1 MFTYITN
8 FLITEWI
15 WSFTGGLSHLPVNF
29 VLLFMLFKLW
39 DHMSW
44 LKALLMSLVLTLS
57 AFVIFFGFVNGV
69 IVWGFKIPYLLPDD
83 TYAGTYNILNTSL
96 ILAAIYSLI
105 QIALIMGAHYWAR
118 FNLIRAYICI
128 ICANILSALV
138 VYKITFNM

>member
-1 MFTYITN
+1 MFTQITN

-29 VLLFMLFKLW
+29 LLLFMLFKLW

-44 LKALLMSLVLTLS
+44 FKAFLMSFLLTVG
-57 AFVIFFGFVNGV
+57 AFLIFFGFVNGIV
-69 IVWGFKIPYLLPDD
+69 VWGFNISYILPDD
-83 TYAGTYNILNTSL
+83 TYVGTYNILNTSL
-96 ILAAIYSLI
+96 ILAVIYSLI
-105 QIALIMGAHYWAR
+105 QIIIVMAAHYWMR

-128 ICANILSALV
+128 ICANLMSALV

>member
-1 MFTYITN
+1 MLTHVTN

-15 WSFTGGLSHLPVNF
+15 WSFTGGLMHVPINF
-29 VLLFMLFKLW
+29 LLLFMLLKLW

-44 LKALLMSLVLTLS
+44 LKAFLMSLLLTLV
-57 AFVIFFGFVNGV
+57 AFISFFGLVNL
-69 IVWGFKIPYLLPDD
+69 IVVCGLKVPYVLPND

-105 QIALIMGAHYWAR
+105 QIVGLNIARYWTN
-118 FNLIRAYICI
+118 FNLWRAYLC
-128 ICANILSALV
+128 ILSANIMSALL